1 MFGRFFALEL
11 GCPDEEAPAASNGE
25 MVAYLNDDGSI
36 SLTPPPGSQSIPEG
50 ATLVCECRGLGC
62 KKCKRKKAKTLTLT
76 GGRVPVPVMNVAQMP
91 MAPWSPQMIMMGRSS
106 IF

>member
-1 MFGRFFALEL
+1 MVGRFFALEM
-11 GCPDEEAPAASNGE
+11 GCPDDTDANGSPE

-36 SLTPPPGSQSIPEG
+36 SLTPPPGSQDTPEG
-50 ATLVCECRGLGC
+50 ATMVCECRGLGC
-62 KKCKRKKAKTLTLT
+62 AKCKRKKAKVVTLT
-76 GGRVPVPVMNVAQMP
+76 GGRAPMPVMNVARMP